1 MTLGGF
7 PSTVRRMNRRRFLQS
22 TALAAF
28 AVSTGRAFAAEPAP
42 KIGKAIM
49 YATIGVKGSVLEKLQ
64 AVKTAGYEGV
74 EMMGGMDR
82 NEAVAALKETGLGA
96 ASVCCHTHWAK
107 PLSSANPED
116 RKVGLEGLKS
126 SLLDAKAY
134 GAGSVLFVPG
144 VARDGVSYE
153 QCWDRSIAGIKEA
166 IPVAEETGV
175 IIAIENVWNDFITDH
190 KEAARYLDAINHP
203 LVQWH
208 FDVGNIIRYGDP
220 IDWIKT
226 LGPRIARIHIKEYSR
241 DLALKK
247 GDVWQGFNAKL
258 LEGANN
264 WPGIMKALRDVG
276 YRSWAITEQ
285 GGGST
290 PEGLKDLTDRLGKI
304 LAS

>member
-1 MTLGGF
+1 MTRSGGG
-7 PSTVRRMNRRRFLQS
+7 STVEGMNRRRFLQS
-22 TALAAF
+22 TALATL
-28 AVSTGRAFAAEPAP
+28 AVSSGRVFAAEPSA

-49 YATIGVKGSVLEKLQ
+49 YATIGVKGSVLEKLR

-74 EMMGGMDR
+74 ELMGGMDR
-82 NEAVAALKETGLGA
+82 NECVAALKETGLGA

-116 RKVGLEGLKS
+116 RKVGIEGLKS
-126 SLLDAKAY
+126 SLVDAKTY

-166 IPVAEETGV
+166 IPTAEETGV
-175 IIAIENVWNDFITDH
+175 TIAIENVWNDFITDE
-190 KEAARYLDAINHP
+190 KEAVRYLDAIHHP
-203 LVQWH
+203 LVKWH

-220 IDWIKT
+220 IDWIRA

-241 DLALKK
+241 DLALRN
-247 GDVWQGFNAKL
+247 GDVWKGFNAKL

-264 WPGIMKALRDVG
+264 WPGIMKALRETG
-276 YRSWAITEQ
+276 FSSWAITEQ
-285 GGGST
+285 GGGGT
-290 PEGLKDLTDRLGKI
+290 PDGLKDLADRLGKI